1 MIKDPYPKKLEK
13 IKQHLRSILT
23 SARYKHSLGVAKTAA
38 DLAEKYGVSKDKAVL
53 AGLLHDAGKG
63 FSRKGMKNY
72 ILRHGLK
79 IDNRKDLFR
88 YGVSLAHGDISAH
101 IARTKFGITDRGIL
115 KAISSHTLG
124 RPNMSRLSKII
135 YLADASA
142 PDRRH
147 PYVKTLRKKILR
159 DLDGALLFSMGN
171 KISYVIKKKQWVHP
185 DAAKAWNSLITKRF
199 TPLEIKK

>member
-1 MIKDPYPKKLEK
+1 MTKTADPVKIEK
-13 IKQHLRSILT
+13 IKKHLKALLP
-23 SARYKHSLGVAKTAA
+23 SARYKHSLGVSKVAV
-38 DLAEKYGVSKDKAVL
+38 DLAGKYGISKEKAVL

-63 FSRKGMKNY
+63 YSKKGMIKY
-72 ILRHGLK
+72 ILKHRLK
-79 IDNRKDLFR
+79 IDNRKEVIR

-101 IARTKFGITDRGIL
+101 IAKVKFGITDPEIL
-115 KAISSHTLG
+115 NAISSHTLG

-159 DLDGALLFSMGN
+159 DLDSALLLSMGN
-171 KISYVIKKKQWVHP
+171 KIAYVIKKKQWVHP
-185 DAAKAWNSLITKRF
+185 DAAKAWNSLIKRG
-199 TPLEIKK
+199 KN

>member
-1 MIKDPYPKKLEK
+1 MSKNLNLNKIEK
-13 IKQHLRSILT
+13 IKKHLKSILT
-23 SARYKHSLGVAKTAA
+23 SARYKHSLGVAKVAEE
-38 DLAEKYGVSKDKAVL
+38 LAGRYGVSKEKALL

-63 FSRKGMKNY
+63 YSKKGMINY
-72 ILRHGLK
+72 ILKHRLK
-79 IDNRKDLFR
+79 IDNKNDLLR

-101 IARTKFGITDRGIL
+101 IAKTKFGITDPEIL

-124 RPNMSRLSKII
+124 RPNMSRLAKII

-159 DLDGALLFSMGN
+159 NLDSALLFSMGN
-171 KISYVIKKKQWVHP
+171 KIIYVLRKKKWLHP
-185 DAAKAWNSLITKRF
+185 DAAKAWNSLIINKGA
-199 TPLEIKK
+199 KN